1 MLKVRLIVTRVIA
14 SGVAVALA
22 AFPIAP
28 IVSADMTPP
37 DANGNSCFIV
47 GSDQPGNHR
56 PVGADAGLFSYNCA
70 TNLWESSHY
79 TFNPVT
85 NQKLPK
91 DPVVYTY
98 DNATGQYDYQTWD
111 FSAVQGNYVLTAHS
125 TPTPPAGATVIGG

>member
-56 PVGADAGLFSYNCA
+56 PVGADSSLFTYNCS
-70 TNLWESSHY
+70 TNLWQSSHY
-79 TFNPVT
+79 TFDPIT
-85 NQKLPK
+85 DQKSPI

-98 DNATGQYDYQTWD
+98 DSATG
-111 FSAVQGNYVLTAHS
+111 NY
-125 TPTPPAGATVIGG
+125 